1 MPIKS
6 NRLRKL
12 AEQFEALPRQKELKQ
27 AKFQLATIAD
37 KVGEQADALQKSFG
51 RIGVLRDVQAQP
63 DLLKSELG
71 QQMKSLRAIA
81 QTLGQQVRPE
91 GQSSKLTTALDSL
104 SKVTKAV
111 SDSISEAWGSADND
125 TLETTQALIEL
136 TGNYDLTAQRTLQQ
150 ALARFKSAGTPS
162 SPDAVAAYRE
172 ARNALLRA
180 RMALNIPGV
189 VGKFLGDAAR
199 GTGSAKA
206 IADTEVQSFLN
217 EHPALWS
224 KLTVKL
230 G

>member
-1 MPIKS
+1 MPTKS

-27 AKFQLATIAD
+27 TKFQLATIAE
-37 KVGEQADALQKSFG
+37 KVGEHADGLKQSFG

-63 DLLKSELG
+63 DLLRAELG
-71 QQMKSLRAIA
+71 QQLKLLRSIA
-81 QTLGQQVRPE
+81 QTIDQQVLPG
-91 GQSSKLTTALDSL
+91 GQSSRLTTALDSL

-111 SDSISEAWGSADND
+111 SDSISQAWASADND
-125 TLETTQALIEL
+125 TVETTETLIDL
-136 TGNYDLTAQRTLQQ
+136 TGKYDLTAQRTLQQ

-162 SPDAVAAYRE
+162 APDAVAAYRE
-172 ARNALLRA
+172 ARNVLLLA
-180 RMALNIPGV
+180 RTALNIPGA

-199 GTGSAKA
+199 GVGAAKA
-206 IADTEVQSFLN
+206 IADPEVHSFLN